1 VTASSTSDTDTRTG
15 EVPAADFGASADQ
28 EAGWPRGRG
37 RGQRQERARSL
48 PSVFGDSAG
57 RAVPGAPPYDDFESE
72 ACSIARTFALVG
84 ERWTLL
90 VLRDLANGVRR
101 FDDLVSHLGI
111 ARNVL
116 SRRLAALT
124 EAGLVVRSA
133 YRAEGARE
141 RHEYR
146 LSKAGREL
154 VPILLATMA
163 WGDRYLAGDE
173 GRPVIPRHADCGAQV
188 RVLVTCEAGHE
199 LGDRP
204 RVRLEVGPG
213 SRRRDDRTTE

>member
-1 VTASSTSDTDTRTG
+1 MTSTTANDTGPETG
-15 EVPAADFGASADQ
+15 
-28 EAGWPRGRG
+28 AGHAHGHG
-37 RGQRQERARSL
+37 HSNAG
-48 PSVFGDSAG
+48 VFGDSAG
-57 RAVPGAPPYDDFESE
+57 HAVPEAPSYSAFESE
-72 ACSIARTFALVG
+72 VCSIARTLALVG
-84 ERWTLL
+84 DRWTLL
-90 VLRDLANGVRR
+90 VLRDVANGVRR
-101 FDDLVSHLGI
+101 FDDLVSHLGV

-124 EAGLVVRSA
+124 DAGLVVRSA
-133 YRAEGARE
+133 YRADGARE

-154 VPILLATMA
+154 VPILLAIMT
-163 WGDRYLAGDE
+163 WGDRHLAGEE

-204 RVRLEVGPG
+204 RLRLEVGPG
-213 SRRRDDRTTE
+213 SRRREQTE

>member
-1 VTASSTSDTDTRTG
+1 
-15 EVPAADFGASADQ
+15 
-28 EAGWPRGRG
+28 
-37 RGQRQERARSL
+37 L
-48 PSVFGDSAG
+48 
-57 RAVPGAPPYDDFESE
+57 YDDFESE
-72 ACSIARTFALVG
+72 ACSVARTLALIG
-84 ERWTLL
+84 DRWTLL
-90 VLRDLANGVRR
+90 VLRDVANGVRR
-101 FDDLVSHLGI
+101 FDDLVSHLGV

-133 YRAEGARE
+133 YRTEGARE

-146 LSKAGREL
+146 LSRAGREL
-154 VPILLATMA
+154 VPILLAMMT

-173 GRPVIPRHADCGAQV
+173 GSPVIPRHADCGAQV

-204 RVRLEVGPG
+204 RLRLEAGPG
-213 SRRRDDRTTE
+213 SRRRGDQHRSDAAAEPPSN

>member
-1 VTASSTSDTDTRTG
+1 MTASSTSDTDTRTS
-15 EVPAADFGASADQ
+15 EVSAADFGAPADR
-28 EAGWPRGRG
+28 ETGWPQE
-37 RGQRQERARSL
+37 RGQEQHERARSL

-57 RAVPGAPPYDDFESE
+57 RAVPGAALYNDFESE

-116 SRRLAALT
+116 SRRLVALT